1 MKRCLPLPAV
11 EKRKGN
17 SKYFGL
23 EKSWLCF
30 FLDLK
35 SKSGMPSLFG
45 LGTSWSTI
53 ALSAAT
59 TSWIF
64 ALNAKLIRLQSPLR
78 SAQWL
83 GECVTMLF
91 TSIASL
97 AGWRLDKFVL
107 WTTEIGNSRNTVTKY
122 APYPFFNPLDYL
134 INKELEQY
142 HHSSSIQDFVSGF
155 FKVSKTIVFSRSF

>member
-11 EKRKGN
+11 EKRK
-17 SKYFGL
+17 
-23 EKSWLCF
+23 
-30 FLDLK
+30 DLK

-53 ALSAAT
+53 ALFAAT

-97 AGWRLDKFVL
+97 AG
-107 WTTEIGNSRNTVTKY
+107 
-122 APYPFFNPLDYL
+122 
-134 INKELEQY
+134 
-142 HHSSSIQDFVSGF
+142 
-155 FKVSKTIVFSRSF
+155 

>member
-1 MKRCLPLPAV
+1 MGQTVNCRNFSILLVNLTQVKTKWKSIKMKRCPPLHAV
-11 EKRKGN
+11 EKRK
-17 SKYFGL
+17 
-23 EKSWLCF
+23 
-30 FLDLK
+30 DLK

-59 TSWIF
+59 ISWIF

-97 AGWRLDKFVL
+97 AGKTRQVC
-107 WTTEIGNSRNTVTKY
+107 
-122 APYPFFNPLDYL
+122 PLDNRDWEFQKYG
-134 INKELEQY
+134 
-142 HHSSSIQDFVSGF
+142 H
-155 FKVSKTIVFSRSF
+155 

>member
-1 MKRCLPLPAV
+1 MGVAFRSSNSELPEFFNLTRQFNSSQNKMEVDKDEEMPSSSCRG
-11 EKRKGN
+11 KRK
-17 SKYFGL
+17 
-23 EKSWLCF
+23 
-30 FLDLK
+30 DLK

-53 ALSAAT
+53 ALFAAT

-97 AGWRLDKFVL
+97 AG
-107 WTTEIGNSRNTVTKY
+107 
-122 APYPFFNPLDYL
+122 
-134 INKELEQY
+134 
-142 HHSSSIQDFVSGF
+142 
-155 FKVSKTIVFSRSF
+155 